1 MANIAQM
8 VNVLQAMIL
17 TEGSKMVL
25 TPTYH
30 IFEMYKGHQGAKQ
43 LESYAEATLLN
54 HDDQAVPDLHVS
66 ASQQADGSILV
77 TAANLNDTAA
87 IPVTCM
93 LGGAKPTGV
102 TARVLAG
109 APAAHNTFAA
119 PEQVVPAELNTS
131 LTADGFTA
139 TLPPCSV
146 AAFVVNQ

>member
-1 MANIAQM
+1 M
-8 VNVLQAMIL
+8 
-17 TEGSKMVL
+17 
-25 TPTYH
+25 
-30 IFEMYKGHQGAKQ
+30 
-43 LESYAEATLLN
+43 
-54 HDDQAVPDLHVS
+54 PDLHVS
-66 ASQQADGSILV
+66 ASQQADVSILV